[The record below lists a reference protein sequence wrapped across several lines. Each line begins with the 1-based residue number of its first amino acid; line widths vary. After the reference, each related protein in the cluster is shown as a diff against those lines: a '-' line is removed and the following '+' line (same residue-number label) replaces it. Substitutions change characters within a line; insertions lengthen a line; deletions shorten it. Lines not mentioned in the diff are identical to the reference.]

1 MVIYRF
7 AFVINNELHIEKHNS
22 VTAVFVISSRIF
34 LFGEP
39 CNRDI
44 DNVENTKTR
53 IYCYFV
59 K

>member
-1 MVIYRF
+1 MIIYRF
-7 AFVINNELHIEKHNS
+7 AFVINNELHTEKHNS

-44 DNVENTKTR
+44 DNVE
-53 IYCYFV
+53 
-59 K
+59 

>member
-1 MVIYRF
+1 MIIYRF
-7 AFVINNELHIEKHNS
+7 ALVINNELHTEKHKS

-44 DNVENTKTR
+44 DNVEEAKTR

>member
-34 LFGEP
+34 YSVNPVIETL
-39 CNRDI
+39 
-44 DNVENTKTR
+44 DNVE
-53 IYCYFV
+53 
-59 K
+59 